1 MGILH
6 SMVQLL
12 LEKWDTRGKKKK
24 QTQTPEA
31 YIKDGG
37 VFWKKRKG
45 TLCLSW
51 ALSQFR

>member
-6 SMVQLL
+6 SMVQLF
-12 LEKWDTRGKKKK
+12 LEKWDTRGKKK

-45 TLCLSW
+45 TWCLS
-51 ALSQFR
+51 